1 MSVSNEAQ
9 GTTTTHHHVGSNRI
23 LSVDSMRGLAMVLV
37 ILQHCY
43 QVVDP
48 HRITAISDLIIYL
61 PTRMASVAFMAVSGM
76 MISFF
81 LYSTVDWKRVYRRFA
96 KRAVMLLL
104 VGHAAIHVARYFY
117 YDPVGLQT
125 LLDHI
130 LYDYPITDT
139 IALALLTAPFII
151 RFVGTRSRAMI
162 AVALLAVT
170 PVVLILFRPTG
181 EAALVVRG
189 LVFGGVPGSHWAV
202 VGWPL
207 LPWVGIFLCGSLL
220 GQALAQVRTGAA
232 SLNDLVRQM
241 RRAGTVL
248 MAAGV
253 ILTGAYKAAAYLFGP
268 FDPVVFNAL
277 YPSRTTS
284 LLPIYLAVLL
294 WTFAYLMAAIDGRGQ
309 TGRVAWALSVFGRT
323 SLFTYVNQFIFV
335 HSLPALLGL
344 KWKIGVAGFVVL
356 FLCALPAS
364 WLVSFAYGRIRGWI
378 VAGDYVHWKGRM
390 LLRR

>member
-1 MSVSNEAQ
+1 MSVTNEAQ
-9 GTTTTHHHVGSNRI
+9 NSATTQHHVGSNRI

-48 HRITAISDLIIYL
+48 HRITAISDMIIYL

-96 KRAVMLLL
+96 RRAIMLLL
-104 VGHAAIHVARYFY
+104 VAHVAIHVARYFY
-117 YDPVGLQT
+117 YDPVGLRT
-125 LLDHI
+125 LIDHI

-139 IALALLTAPFII
+139 IALALLIAPFAI
-151 RFVGTRSRAMI
+151 RFVGTGARAMI
-162 AVALLAVT
+162 AIALLVVT
-170 PVVLILFRPTG
+170 PIVLILFQPTN
-181 EAALVVRG
+181 EAALIVRG
-189 LVFGGVPGSHWAV
+189 LVFGGIPGSHWAV

-207 LPWVGIFLCGSLL
+207 VPWVGIFLCGSLL
-220 GQALAQVRTGAA
+220 GQALAEVRTGTM
-232 SLNDLVRQM
+232 SLADLVRKM

-248 MAAGV
+248 MAAGIV
-253 ILTGAYKAAAYLFGP
+253 LTGAYKVAAYLFGP

-277 YPSRTTS
+277 YPSRTTA

-309 TGRVAWALSVFGRT
+309 TGRPAWALSVFGRT

-344 KWKIGVAGFVVL
+344 KWQMGIGGFVAL

-378 VAGDYVHWKGRM
+378 VAGDFAHWQGRM